1 MSTEKTR
8 KKVRVKSMHIGDVI
22 TSEAGSKTAQFATQ
36 LPYTLR
42 DQAVE
47 FTEAEPEEDELFAHE
62 LDAPLDV
69 EFVGQGIS
77 FSGTFIAPTNN
88 QLVELM
94 GGKVVDKAYHH
105 SAKKMPVEKAIKIT
119 CHDGSVIIIPR
130 AKGYVL
136 FNTSI
141 GKDGKAAFPF
151 KFKCL
156 PGAGDWDV
164 DIIW

>member
-1 MSTEKTR
+1 MSEKTR

-22 TSEAGSKTAQFATQ
+22 TTEAGVRTAQFATQ
-36 LPYTLR
+36 LPFTLR

-62 LDAPLDV
+62 SDAPLDV

-77 FSGTFIAPTNN
+77 FGGTFIAPTNE
-88 QLVELM
+88 QLVALM

-105 SAKKMPVEKAIKIT
+105 KAKKLPVEKAIKIT
-119 CHDGSVIIIPR
+119 CYDDSVIIIPR

-136 FNTSI
+136 FNASV
-141 GKDGKAAFPF
+141 GKDGKSTFPF

-156 PGAGDWDV
+156 PGSQDWDV
-164 DIIW
+164 DVIW